1 MGNICSCLCPKR
13 RKNTKTSYDV
23 HEETFEMEENIDS
36 MNIDDNS
43 PTISKDVNLTDEID
57 HEERQSTESLIQ
69 KNNQSEQEK
78 ITSK

>member
-43 PTISKDVNLTDEID
+43 PTIAKDVHLTD
-57 HEERQSTESLIQ
+57 
-69 KNNQSEQEK
+69 
-78 ITSK
+78 